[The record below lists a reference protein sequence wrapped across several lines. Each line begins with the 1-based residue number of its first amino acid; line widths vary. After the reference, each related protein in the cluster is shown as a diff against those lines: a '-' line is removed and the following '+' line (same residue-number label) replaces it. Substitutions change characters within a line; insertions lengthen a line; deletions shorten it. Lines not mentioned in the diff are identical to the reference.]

1 MTEANGSD
9 TMIDFQPL
17 ALEQKERYET
27 YLRAGGERGCE
38 YSFVNL
44 YLWGRQKATL
54 LGENLVFFSQFN
66 RKSVYLFPV
75 GPGDKKQALDAI
87 IADAK
92 ERGIPCRV
100 VGLTQEDCALL
111 ETLYPGRLRYHFDRD
126 TFDYVYD
133 IDDLADLKGR
143 KFQKK
148 RNHLNRFRESNPGY
162 RLEPITD
169 ENISQV
175 EALVEQ
181 WYDLRQQDNPHS
193 DYHMERAALK
203 KALAQR
209 EALGLEGLLLRT
221 GDGVVAMTMG
231 SQLREDTFDIHFE
244 KALDIADG
252 AYAAINNGFAT
263 YLREK
268 YPQVRYLNREDD
280 LGLEGLRKAKLS
292 YCPHH
297 MVEKSWAHLLEDGY
311 DY

>member
-1 MTEANGSD
+1 
-9 TMIDFQPL
+9 MIDFQPL
-17 ALEQKERYET
+17 ALEQKERYEK
-27 YLRAGGERGCE
+27 YLHAGGERGCE

-44 YLWGRQKATL
+44 YLWGRQKATV
-54 LGENLVFFSQFN
+54 LGDNLVLFSQFN

-75 GPGDKKQALDAI
+75 GTGDKKPALDAI
-87 IADAK
+87 IEDAK
-92 ERGIPCRV
+92 KRGIPCRL
-100 VGLTQEDCALL
+100 VGLIQDDCALL
-111 ETLYPGRLRYHFDRD
+111 ESLYPGQLRYHFDRD
-126 TFDYVYD
+126 SFDYIYD

-148 RNHLNRFRESNPGY
+148 RNHLNRFREQNPGY
-162 RLEPITD
+162 RLEPITE
-169 ENISQV
+169 ENLPEV
-175 EALVEQ
+175 EALVNR
-181 WYDLRQQDNPHS
+181 WYELRLQENPHG

-203 KALAQR
+203 KALEQR

-231 SQLREDTFDIHFE
+231 SRLREDTFDIHFE
-244 KALDIADG
+244 KALDVADG
-252 AYAAINNGFAT
+252 AYAAINNGFAA

-268 YPQVRYLNREDD
+268 YPEVRYLNREDD

-297 MVEKSWAHLLEDGY
+297 MVEKSWAHLLEEGY